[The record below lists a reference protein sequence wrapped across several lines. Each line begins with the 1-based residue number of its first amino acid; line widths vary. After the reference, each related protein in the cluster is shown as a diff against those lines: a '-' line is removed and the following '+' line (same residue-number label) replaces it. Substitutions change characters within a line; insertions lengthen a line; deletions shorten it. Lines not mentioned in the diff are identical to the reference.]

1 MKRRILG
8 ATGIS
13 VSEFALGAMMFGRMG
28 NPDHDD
34 SVRIIGRAIDA
45 GINFI
50 DTADVY
56 SGGESEEIVGQA
68 IKGRRDDLVIATKF
82 GMPMGQDPN
91 QSGGSRRWI
100 MTEVE
105 NSLRRL
111 GTDHIDLYQMHRP
124 DHQTEVGET
133 LSALSDLVQAGKIR
147 AFGSSMF
154 AAELIAEA
162 QWAAERRGTHRFVT
176 EQPMYSIFT
185 RKAEAAVLPT
195 AQRYGFG
202 VLTFGPLNS
211 GWLSGRADLAAGHR
225 ATYRP
230 STFDPATPAGQL
242 KSAALGKLT
251 ALAAEAALPLP
262 HLATAFVLAH
272 PAVTSVLIG
281 PRTYEQL
288 DGLLSGAGVE
298 LSGDILDRIDEI
310 VPPGTDFDPADTYF
324 ATPPALEHSALRRRP
339 AGGR

>member
-34 SVRIIGRAIDA
+34 SVRIIHRAIDV
-45 GINFI
+45 GINVI

-56 SGGESEEIVGQA
+56 SGGESEQIVGRA
-68 IKGRRDDLVIATKF
+68 IKGHRDDLVIATKF
-82 GMPMGQDPN
+82 GLPMGQDPN
-91 QSGGSRRWI
+91 QGGGSRRWI
-100 MTEVE
+100 TAEVE

-124 DHQTEVGET
+124 DYSTDVGET

-154 AAELIAEA
+154 PAELIAEA
-162 QWAAERRGTHRFVT
+162 QWAAGRRGTHRFVT

-185 RKAEAAVLPT
+185 RKIEGAVLPT
-195 AQRYGFG
+195 AQRHGFG

-211 GWLSGRADLAAGHR
+211 GWLSGRADPATGHR
-225 ATYRP
+225 ATARP
-230 STFDPATPAGQL
+230 STFDPGSPAGQL
-242 KSAALGKLT
+242 KTAALGKLT
-251 ALAAEAALPLP
+251 ALAAEAGLPLP
-262 HLATAFVLAH
+262 HLAIAFVLAH
-272 PAVTSVLIG
+272 PAVTSVLLG
-281 PRTYEQL
+281 PRTQAQL
-288 DGLLSGAGVE
+288 DGLLSAAGTE

-310 VPPGTDFDPADTYF
+310 VPPGTDLDPADTYY
-324 ATPPALEHSALRRRP
+324 ATPPALADPALRRRP
-339 AGGR
+339 A